1 MIRRVLCLLLLALA
15 ILFVPPTIHRA
26 AGQSDVTVLYLSPL
40 STSSDTFT
48 INVNL
53 NLSSTEAITGYE
65 ILLYYDVSV
74 LKAQSIQLGNVLPPG
89 QFAETV
95 NCIEGGV
102 GFPEKS
108 PGNTGCGIQD
118 GPGSA
123 HSAGVGG
130 NVTGVSAGTL
140 FSVQFNRVGNGTSL
154 LRLSRDTAT
163 RETLINLG
171 QGYINPH
178 PILHVTYDG
187 VFSNRGVAAL
197 FNLATAIP
205 VVNQPVPFD
214 ARGSLTNVTGTITG
228 YQWNFGDGTPVASGG
243 PTISHTYNA
252 TGNHDATLVAT
263 DSNGRKGNITKT
275 VAVVPA
281 LGGIQL
287 YIFDLKGNDILSNIT
302 ATLSNG
308 TTIVTTQIKTAIDK
322 GVVFSGL
329 KPGTYRVDV
338 AGGRVIS
345 SSKQETVITGWTTW
359 DVAYLS
365 LKPQPTV
372 VDWSSI
378 IFVTTLAAGFFVGAL
393 VIFLGRRRRRRMTK
407 RPAS

>member
-1 MIRRVLCLLLLALA
+1 
-15 ILFVPPTIHRA
+15 
-26 AGQSDVTVLYLSPL
+26 
-40 STSSDTFT
+40 
-48 INVNL
+48 
-53 NLSSTEAITGYE
+53 
-65 ILLYYDVSV
+65 
-74 LKAQSIQLGNVLPPG
+74 
-89 QFAETV
+89 
-95 NCIEGGV
+95 
-102 GFPEKS
+102 
-108 PGNTGCGIQD
+108 
-118 GPGSA
+118 
-123 HSAGVGG
+123 
-130 NVTGVSAGTL
+130 
-140 FSVQFNRVGNGTSL
+140 
-154 LRLSRDTAT
+154 
-163 RETLINLG
+163 LINLG